1 MKTLRLILLRKI
13 ILLKLYEEK
22 YPWKCKDVGVGQETG
37 KNEYCQAPVQVQ
49 TKWPNARDNA
59 TKFQ

>member
-22 YPWKCKDVGVGQETG
+22 YPWKCKDVGQETG
-37 KNEYCQAPVQVQ
+37 KDEHCQAPVQVQ
-49 TKWPNARDNA
+49 TKWPNAWDNV